1 MSKSNKKLSKGTI
14 ENLYHGYRNKQNKN
28 YLKNVNAVMTMKI
41 IC

>member
-14 ENLYHGYRNKQNKN
+14 ENLYHGYRNKQN
-28 YLKNVNAVMTMKI
+28 VNAVMTMKI